1 MVDLKRMLPVAA
13 LAIALATA
21 AGAVPSVAQDGRP
34 VTEPARPAIETAP
47 HDEALRLLGQALSQ
61 SVESTQSDPSIPSI
75 LKALD
80 DNIAATRRIR
90 AIADG
95 KETLTEAEMADIARE
110 VDGIAR
116 SFREIAEQ
124 APDVFRR
131 RWQELSTI
139 EAIGDEVGF
148 RIADARSRLES
159 LRQDNARIQEELRRD
174 TLSRAQIE
182 KDRLTQQ
189 ANDAEMHSL
198 DAAVAAWTYFSE
210 RHAQIMEKMGDQ
222 SENLDVFFHALHE
235 NARVYEAASQTL
247 NLANSLKVALGELD
261 SIQSLDTMRSQLVDS
276 WGDLMKIVDEV
287 NNGLILQPGM

>member
-1 MVDLKRMLPVAA
+1 MFDAKRVLPAVAFA
-13 LAIALATA
+13 VALATG
-21 AGAVPSVAQDGRP
+21 AGAVPSVAQDGP
-34 VTEPARPAIETAP
+34 SAARPAIETAP

-61 SVESTQSDPSIPSI
+61 SVEASQSDPSIPSI
-75 LKALD
+75 LEALD
-80 DNIAATRRIR
+80 RNIAATKRIR

-95 KETLTEAEMADIARE
+95 KEALTESEMAEVARE

-116 SFREIAEQ
+116 SFREIAAQ
-124 APDVFRR
+124 APAVFSR

-148 RIADARSRLES
+148 RIADARSRLET
-159 LRQDNARIQEELRRD
+159 LRQDNARIQQELRRD
-174 TLSRAQIE
+174 TLSRSQIE
-182 KDRLTQQ
+182 KNRLTQQ

-198 DAAVAAWTYFSE
+198 EAAVAAWTYFSD
-210 RHAQIMEKMGDQ
+210 RHGQIMEKMGDQ
-222 SENLDVFFHALHE
+222 SENLDVFFHALRE

-247 NLANSLKVALGELD
+247 NLANSLKAALGELD